1 VKLIDIGFLIFPD
14 MQQLDL
20 TAPYEVFATWGGARF
35 HLVGRNPDIV
45 ISSTGL
51 TFKPSVTFDQ
61 CRRLDILCVPGGAGI
76 NPLLAD
82 EETLHFVRQSAL
94 SAQIFASICTGS
106 LVLGAAGLLRGK
118 RATTHWTCMDLLSAF
133 GATPTPER
141 VVRDGALMT
150 GGGVTAGMDFALALI
165 GEIAGREQ
173 AEAVQLQLEYAPQP
187 PFDAGSPSTASR
199 SVMKTVRARGAAMR
213 AERERLVAQAA
224 AKLG

>member
-1 VKLIDIGFLIFPD
+1 MIDIGFLIFPD

-20 TAPYEVFATWGGARF
+20 AAPYEVFATWGGARI
-35 HLVGRNPDIV
+35 HLVGRNPDFV

-51 TFKPSVTFDQ
+51 TFKPDVTFDQ
-61 CRRLDILCVPGGAGI
+61 CPRLDILCVPGGAGI
-76 NPLLAD
+76 NPLLGD
-82 EETLHFVRQSAL
+82 EQTLRFLREFAL
-94 SAQIFASICTGS
+94 SAQIFASVCTGS

-118 RATTHWTCMDLLSAF
+118 RATTHWTCMDLLAAF
-133 GATPTPER
+133 GATPTPAR

-187 PFDAGSPSTASR
+187 PFDAGSPSTAP
-199 SVMKTVRARGAAMR
+199 KTVIESVRARGVAMR
-213 AERERLVAQAA
+213 AEREWLVAQAA